1 MPNVRDVV
9 TEVEFLIGTNPF
21 DAASDPFD
29 GTNVVKAARLNEGER
44 PTDEA
49 QTTTNIDG
57 RETAAGHTASVTYA
71 IKKKTSSEA
80 VIDALIAAE
89 DDNEDV
95 WVRETYRPQG
105 SAGTEYKQIIGDK
118 SAGASVMVE
127 ESSDGFGGF
136 QIYNVQLQTSSARA
150 GQLINDEPTYS

>member
-1 MPNVRDVV
+1 MPNVRDVI
-9 TEVEFLIGTNPF
+9 TEIEFLIGTNPF
-21 DAASDPFD
+21 DASSDPFD

-49 QTTTNIDG
+49 QTSTNIDG

-71 IKKKTSSEA
+71 IKKKTGTES
-80 VIDALIAAE
+80 VIDALITAE
-89 DDNEDV
+89 DDNQDV

-105 SAGTEYKQIIGDK
+105 SGGTEYKQIIGDK
-118 SAGASVMVE
+118 NAGASVMVE
-127 ESSDGFGGF
+127 ESGEGFGGF
-136 QIYNVQLQTSSARA
+136 QVYNVQLQTSSARA